1 MFHITHK
8 EKVIGIN
15 IFENPAL
22 PEEIKL
28 KIRDNEEVEFTF
40 QYDFSKIKGYYES
53 EKTSGFINLTT
64 RITTLYDHD
73 RQPINYLLI
82 NCLLYTSDAADEL

>member
-40 QYDFSKIKGYYES
+40 QYDFQKS
-53 EKTSGFINLTT
+53 
-64 RITTLYDHD
+64 RIL
-73 RQPINYLLI
+73 
-82 NCLLYTSDAADEL
+82 

>member
-15 IFENPAL
+15 IFENRHY

-28 KIRDNEEVEFTF
+28 KDQR
-40 QYDFSKIKGYYES
+40 
-53 EKTSGFINLTT
+53 
-64 RITTLYDHD
+64 
-73 RQPINYLLI
+73 
-82 NCLLYTSDAADEL
+82 

>member
-28 KIRDNEEVEFTF
+28 KIRDNEEIEFTF
-40 QYDFSKIKGYYES
+40 QYVFQNKGYYERKKPPVS
-53 EKTSGFINLTT
+53 
-64 RITTLYDHD
+64 
-73 RQPINYLLI
+73 
-82 NCLLYTSDAADEL
+82 

>member
-40 QYDFSKIKGYYES
+40 QYDFQKSKDIMNRKKHPVS
-53 EKTSGFINLTT
+53 
-64 RITTLYDHD
+64 
-73 RQPINYLLI
+73 LI
-82 NCLLYTSDAADEL
+82 